1 MATIKRFED
10 LISWKKARALVRTI
24 YSLTK
29 NKAFSKDFSLKDQI
43 QRSAVS
49 TMANQAEGFTRGT
62 KIELINYF
70 FIAKASAGETQSH
83 LYVAL
88 DQRYI
93 TENEFKKVYKLAE
106 EVQKLIQSFIDKVK
120 KGSLSG
126 IQHKV
131 LVKKSKIEEFLKR
144 HGFKIPKN

>member
-10 LISWKKARALVRTI
+10 LISWRKAREFVRVI

-29 NKAFSKDFSLKDQI
+29 NKGFSKDFSLKDQI

-49 TMANQAEGFTRGT
+49 TMVNQAEGFTRGT

-70 FIAKASAGETQSH
+70 FI
-83 LYVAL
+83 
-88 DQRYI
+88 
-93 TENEFKKVYKLAE
+93 

-131 LVKKSKIEEFLKR
+131 VVKKSKIEEFLEK
-144 HGFKIPKN
+144 HGFKISKD

>member
-10 LISWKKARALVRTI
+10 LISWKKARELVRTI

-88 DQRYI
+88 DQGYI
-93 TENEFKKVYKLAE
+93 TENEFKKAYKLAE

-131 LVKKSKIEEFLKR
+131 VVKKNKIEEFLEK
-144 HGFKIPKN
+144 HGFKIPKD